1 MEASYF
7 MMCGDPK
14 DISELQEAITKLLCK
29 IILGKEDDFVRA
41 EVLIDIQDH
50 PDYYCA
56 TFENTGLER
65 APSLQELVARA
76 MELSR
81 QDWMGQTT
89 C

>member
-1 MEASYF
+1 MNRGEVTFNVLFKENVSMEASYF

-41 EVLIDIQDH
+41 EVFIDIQDH

-56 TFENTGLER
+56 TFENLEGPE
-65 APSLQELVARA
+65 AWA
-76 MELSR
+76 SR
-81 QDWMGQTT
+81 TVH
-89 C
+89 